1 MQDFVHI
8 AAAYISMYD
17 EGEVPKTLL
26 SLFEKTI
33 ETNALNIEVH

>member
-1 MQDFVHI
+1 MQDIVHV

-17 EGEVPKTLL
+17 EGEIPENLL

-33 ETNALNIEVH
+33 ETNALNIEVQ